1 MIRRDIPVSPYSHP
15 GTALDIHFENRRV
28 VVTGAARGIGQAI
41 ARAFAERGAAVHA
54 CDLLADELRA
64 LSASTLP
71 ARGGSLAVRALDLT
85 DGPAVADF
93 VAAAAAGGA
102 IDVLVTVAG
111 GVRGQTPQPFESVD
125 EASWREI
132 YDANVV
138 TAFHAAR
145 AVVPGMKAAGR
156 GRIVTI
162 SSGAGLRPS
171 LTGIQ
176 SYCSSKH
183 AVVGLTR
190 QLAQELGPFGITVNS
205 VAPGFLRTSPDYER
219 QWQGYGEEGQ
229 RALVSRI
236 PMRRLGEPEDIALAA
251 LYLASPASA
260 WVTGQ
265 VLAVDGGAPSSV
277 WPFPIPNGL

>member
-1 MIRRDIPVSPYSHP
+1 MADLGGRAI
-15 GTALDIHFENRRV
+15 

-41 ARAFAERGAAVHA
+41 SRAFAERGAAVHA
-54 CDLLADELRA
+54 CDLLEDELRA
-64 LSASTLP
+64 LKASTAP
-71 ARGGSLAVRALDLT
+71 ARGGSLTVRALDLT
-85 DGPAVADF
+85 DGPAVAGF
-93 VAAAAAGGA
+93 VADAAAGGA

-111 GVRGQTPQPFESVD
+111 GVRGQSPQPFETVD

-132 YDANVV
+132 YDANVL
-138 TAFHAAR
+138 TAFHAVR

-156 GRIVTI
+156 GRVVTI

-183 AVVGLTR
+183 ALVGLTR

-219 QWQGYGEEGQ
+219 QWQGYGEDGQ
-229 RALVSRI
+229 RALIARI
-236 PMRRLGEPEDIALAA
+236 PMRRLGEPEDIAHATLF
-251 LYLASPASA
+251 LASDYAS
-260 WVTGQ
+260 WITGQ
-265 VLAVDGGAPSSV
+265 VLPVSGT
-277 WPFPIPNGL
+277 PFP